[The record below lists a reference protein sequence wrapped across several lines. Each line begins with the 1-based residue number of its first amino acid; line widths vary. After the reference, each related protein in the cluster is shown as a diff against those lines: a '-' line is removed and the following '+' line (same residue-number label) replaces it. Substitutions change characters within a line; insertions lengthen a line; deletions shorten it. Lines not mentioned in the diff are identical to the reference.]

1 MDLKLRGKL
10 FWTVDSHRFG
20 IKEEKLYF
28 GSYDLKL
35 RGETLSDSH
44 GFEVKSHG
52 FEVKGAK
59 NSYLIFMDLK
69 LRGKRYWMVM
79 NLKLRRKNSIRY

>member
-35 RGETLSDSH
+35 RGEMLSD
-44 GFEVKSHG
+44 SHG

-59 NSYLIFMDLK
+59 NAYLIFMDLK